1 MGSSNTQGQN
11 ALHFVG
17 SVPLPSGRE
26 VFETLAR
33 RFGSWLNRIP
43 DGETGERTNWIQ
55 YQEDV
60 FARHPDFQRI
70 EGPADPRSGTAKRA
84 QTGKFDLKSGAKP
97 TSASFGDLG
106 YARSALESFADYKAL
121 RASGIISPGQ
131 KFMYALP
138 SPYNVISF
146 CIMPD
151 SQAAAEIPYE
161 ARLLEELDEIL
172 AKIPH
177 QDLSI
182 QWDCAHDMQA
192 FDGAR
197 TPWFS
202 PAREGIIDRLA
213 RLGNHVPA
221 DVEMGYHFCYGSYG
235 GRHFVEPK
243 SMEAMVDLANGILG
257 KLTRSLD
264 YLHMPVPI
272 ERDDDAYFEP
282 LRRLKRPEGM
292 EVYLGLIH
300 ERDGEGG
307 TLRRHATA
315 KRYLNDFGLST
326 ECGFGRYQ
334 PEEAL
339 QILETHSKV
348 MQALDG
354 RRGLGN

>member
-1 MGSSNTQGQN
+1 MSQTGAGQN

-17 SVPLPSGRE
+17 SVPLASGRE
-26 VFETLAR
+26 VFELLAR
-33 RFGSWLNRIP
+33 RFGSHLRRIP

-70 EGPADPRSGTAKRA
+70 EGPADPRSGSAKRA
-84 QTGKFDLKSGAKP
+84 QTGKFDLKPGAKP
-97 TSASFGDLG
+97 TPESFGDLG
-106 YARSALESFADYKAL
+106 YARAAIESYADYKAL
-121 RASGIISPGQ
+121 RASGVIAPGQ
-131 KFMYALP
+131 RYMVALP

-161 ARLLEELDEIL
+161 ARLLQELGDIL
-172 AKIPH
+172 AAVPH
-177 QDLSI
+177 EDLSI

-197 TPWFS
+197 TPWFT
-202 PAREGIIDRLA
+202 PARQGIIDRLA
-213 RLGNHVPA
+213 RLGDAVPG

-243 SMEAMVDLANGILG
+243 STAAMVDLANGILAG
-257 KLTRSLD
+257 LHRSLD

-272 ERDDDAYFEP
+272 ERDDDAYYEP
-282 LRRLKRPEGM
+282 LRNLKRGHGM
-292 EVYLGLIH
+292 EVFLGLIH
-300 ERDGEGG
+300 DRDGVEG
-307 TLRRHATA
+307 TMRRLAAARRHFSA
-315 KRYLNDFGLST
+315 FGLST

-334 PEEAL
+334 PAEAQAILDTHTQVIEAL
-339 QILETHSKV
+339 EKG
-348 MQALDG
+348 A
-354 RRGLGN
+354 

>member
-1 MGSSNTQGQN
+1 MSAASSSGHN

-17 SVPLPSGRE
+17 SVPMQSGRE
-26 VFETLAR
+26 VFEALAR
-33 RFGSWLNRIP
+33 RFGPWLNRIP

-60 FARHPDFQRI
+60 FAGHQDFQRI
-70 EGPADPRSGTAKRA
+70 EGPADPRSGSAKRA
-84 QTGKFDLKSGAKP
+84 QTGKFDLKPGAKP
-97 TSASFGDLG
+97 TAASFGDLG
-106 YARSALESFADYKAL
+106 YARAALESYADYKAL
-121 RASGIISPGQ
+121 KASGIIGSHQ
-131 KFMYALP
+131 KYMVALP

-177 QDLSI
+177 GELSI

-202 PAREGIIDRLA
+202 PAKQGIVDRLV
-213 RLGNHVPA
+213 RLGNRVPA
-221 DVEMGYHFCYGSYG
+221 DVELGYHFCYGSYG

-243 SMEAMVDLANGILG
+243 SMAAMVELANGILAG
-257 KLTRSLD
+257 LTRSFD

-272 ERDDDAYFEP
+272 ERDDEAYFEP
-282 LRRLKRPEGM
+282 LSQLQRPETM

-300 ERDGEGG
+300 ERDGVAG
-307 TLRRHATA
+307 TLRRHSSA
-315 KRYLNDFGLST
+315 RRHFQNFGIST

-334 PEEAL
+334 PDEAKL
-339 QILETHSKV
+339 ILDTHAEV
-348 MQALDG
+348 MKALG
-354 RRGLGN
+354 E